1 MQAQGKNSPPS
12 YLYYSEN
19 VPLRVPSSSKNF
31 DAVLEADLAIQ
42 LRPRKLAQQNLAIA
56 RLEGSILLREGKY
69 FLSASKVQLGSS
81 NKKLLHW
88 GSIEPDRLLV
98 ALQERGL
105 VGDMQWNKEATSDT
119 VSIRIRDPKNAIIET
134 EARRTTIGCEDEN
147 MATLIYE
154 AFSDVCE
161 GI

>member
-1 MQAQGKNSPPS
+1 MQGKNSPPS
-12 YLYYSEN
+12 CLYYSEN

-31 DAVLEADLAIQ
+31 DAVLETDLAFQ
-42 LRPRKLAQQNLAIA
+42 LRPQKLAQQNLAIA
-56 RLEGSILLREGKY
+56 RLEGSIRLREGKY
-69 FLSASKVQLGSS
+69 FLSASKVQLGSP

-88 GSIEPDRLLV
+88 GSVEPARLLV

-105 VGDMQWNKEATSDT
+105 VGNMQWNKEAPSDT
-119 VSIRIRDPKNAIIET
+119 VSVSIRIRDPKNAIIET
-134 EARRTTIGCEDEN
+134 EARRTTIVCEDEN

-154 AFSDVCE
+154 AFSDVCD